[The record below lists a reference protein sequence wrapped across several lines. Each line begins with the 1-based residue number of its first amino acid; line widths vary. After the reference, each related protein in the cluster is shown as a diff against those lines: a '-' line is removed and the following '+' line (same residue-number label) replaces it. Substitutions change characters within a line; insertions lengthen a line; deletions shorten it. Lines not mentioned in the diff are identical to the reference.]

1 MKTVRQISVIRII
14 INHVILWPI
23 AHIIAAFCTSGIS
36 LMFTWLI
43 QLLDLCLSLR
53 QRAKF
58 AEAQR
63 QEMLEAIRAGNS
75 ANVTF

>member
-1 MKTVRQISVIRII
+1 MKIKQISVLRII
-14 INHVILWPI
+14 ISQVIFWPI
-23 AHIIAAFCTSGIS
+23 AHILAAFATGGIS

-43 QLLDLCLSLR
+43 QLLDLGLSLR

-63 QEMLEAIRAGNS
+63 QEMLEAIRGGHN
-75 ANVTF
+75 